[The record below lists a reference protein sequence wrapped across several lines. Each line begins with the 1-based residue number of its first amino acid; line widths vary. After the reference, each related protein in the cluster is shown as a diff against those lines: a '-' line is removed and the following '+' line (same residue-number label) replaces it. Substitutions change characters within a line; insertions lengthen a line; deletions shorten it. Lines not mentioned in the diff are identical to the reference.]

1 MQSLQTPLKFTFFYN
16 IQMNLTIAKIRASP
30 IREGEHMT
38 TIYGDRE
45 LLLSICPGLGKIWIT
60 LVLKTEYGENNVL
73 WSKRGWAG

>member
-1 MQSLQTPLKFTFFYN
+1 
-16 IQMNLTIAKIRASP
+16 
-30 IREGEHMT
+30 MT

-73 WSKRGWAG
+73 WSKRGWVG